1 MFDNPSRE
9 SIIPEKENPMD
20 ALESLLTRRSI
31 RKFQDRP
38 VSHETIEDVLRA
50 AMAAPSAGNQ
60 QPWRFVVITDRG
72 VLDEHP
78 VCKGAPCAILVCG
91 DTNLE
96 KYKGYWVIDCTL
108 ATANILAAAHSMG
121 LGSVFLGIY
130 PHEEAMNG
138 LRQLLGLGE
147 NLIPLTL
154 LPLGYPAEE
163 KPASE
168 RYDPA
173 RITWK

>member
-1 MFDNPSRE
+1 
-9 SIIPEKENPMD
+9 MD
-20 ALESLLTRRSI
+20 VLEALLTRRSI
-31 RKFQDRP
+31 RKYTSKP
-38 VSHETIEDVLRA
+38 VSKETVETLLRA

-60 QPWRFVVITDRG
+60 QPWQFVVVTDRT

-91 DTNLE
+91 DANLE

-108 ATANILAAAHSMG
+108 ATANILAAAHAMG

-130 PHEEAMNG
+130 PHEESMNN
-138 LRQLLGLGE
+138 LRKALGLGD

-163 KPASE
+163 KPASN
-168 RYDPA
+168 RFDPA
-173 RITWK
+173 RISWK